1 MIIKSKIKEIFS
13 PELLKLIAS
22 ICDTRLIDSNQ
33 RKMKILQQLL
43 VSYDVQFEVLGG
55 ATNRIALLIDTYAV
69 KFAMDQEGY
78 HDNFMEYSLSAELQ
92 PYVTKT
98 YETNGYILIAECV
111 KTMTL
116 EEFNFRRSDI
126 KNVLHTV
133 AQEYLLGDVGLVKRN
148 FTNWGIRD
156 NGTVC
161 ILDYAYMHRA
171 TEGLFTCEQCGDGF
185 LSYSED
191 FTKLICSNKSV
202 CGKSYTYDDRKR
214 IQGTQVD
221 IDMIDENK
229 GSSIVMG
236 KGVNEK
242 DITSSVGD
250 VMIDSDVIIIRNA
263 DDVYKIREDVY
274 NKMAILANNE
284 NAINDLDDLI
294 DLVKHGTVCTT
305 NTIVQEVDIPKEYVP
320 KIAVSSDC
328 EVEVQFDEYGM
339 PYIVDQ
345 PPVESEDNKDL
356 SFDDIVN
363 LASGC
368 YNGTIPMMRS
378 KKNND
383 CTIDNNDTDGIDE
396 LIDRLKGVHH
406 E

>member
-1 MIIKSKIKEIFS
+1 MFE
-13 PELLKLIAS
+13 PELLKLIAC
-22 ICDTRLIDSNQ
+22 ITDTRLIDSNQ
-33 RKMKILQQLL
+33 RKMKLLQQLL
-43 VSYDVQFEVLGG
+43 VSYGVQFEVLGG

-156 NGTVC
+156 NGSVC

-221 IDMIDENK
+221 IDMIEENK
-229 GSSIVMG
+229 NASIVMG
-236 KGVNEK
+236 KGVTEK
-242 DITSSVGD
+242 KLTTSVGD
-250 VMIDSDVIIIRNA
+250 ILLDPDVRIIETP
-263 DDVYKIREDVY
+263 DDVEKIREEVY
-274 NKMAILANNE
+274 QKMAVNVNNQNTIE
-284 NAINDLDDLI
+284 AFDE
-294 DLVKHGTVCTT
+294 LVEAMAHGTLCTHDP
-305 NTIVQEVDIPKEYVP
+305 ISQEVPIPKEFVP
-320 KIAVSSDC
+320 KIAVSSNC
-328 EVEVQFDEYGM
+328 TVEVQFDEYGM
-339 PYIVDQ
+339 PYIVNT
-345 PPVESEDNKDL
+345 PEEEPEEEEKEL
-356 SFDDIVN
+356 SFDDMIDFVKFAN
-363 LASGC
+363 
-368 YNGTIPMMRS
+368 NGAMP
-378 KKNND
+378 KKSVKPNK
-383 CTIDNNDTDGIDE
+383 IEDGDDFDS
-396 LIDRLKGVHH
+396 LIDMMKGANNNG
-406 E
+406 

>member
-1 MIIKSKIKEIFS
+1 MILKSKIKQMFE
-13 PELLKLIAS
+13 PELLKLIAC
-22 ICDTRLIDSNQ
+22 ITDTRLIDSNQ
-33 RKMKILQQLL
+33 KKMKLLQQLL
-43 VSYDVQFEVLGG
+43 VSYGVQFEVLGG

-156 NGTVC
+156 NGSVC

-221 IDMIDENK
+221 IDMIEENK
-229 GSSIVMG
+229 NASIVMG
-236 KGVNEK
+236 KGVTEK
-242 DITSSVGD
+242 KLTTSVGD
-250 VMIDSDVIIIRNA
+250 ILLDPDVRIIETP
-263 DDVYKIREDVY
+263 DDVDKIREEVY
-274 NKMAILANNE
+274 KKMVNVNGENTIEAFDELVDAIT
-284 NAINDLDDLI
+284 
-294 DLVKHGTVCTT
+294 HGTLCTHDPIT
-305 NTIVQEVDIPKEYVP
+305 QEIAIPKEFVP
-320 KIAVSSDC
+320 KIAVSSSC
-328 EVEVQFDEYGM
+328 TVEVQFDEYGM
-339 PYIVDQ
+339 PYIVNT
-345 PPVESEDNKDL
+345 PEEEPEEENKQL
-356 SFDDIVN
+356 SFDDMIDLVK
-363 LASGC
+363 LAS
-368 YNGTIPMMRS
+368 NGAMPKQS
-378 KKNND
+378 SSPKKIENED
-383 CTIDNNDTDGIDE
+383 DFDS
-396 LIDRLKGVHH
+396 LIDMMKGANING
-406 E
+406 